1 MISNRMAPNKVSG
14 SIFIV
19 SMFVTVASGGENTC
33 PELKVVG
40 LNDKDRLTILQ
51 GCPGHPGIP
60 GAPGAPGMKGGE
72 GPRGVAGEP
81 GAFGKIGPAGSKG
94 QKGEPGDQ
102 RSKGARNCKELLD
115 QGNYISGWYTVRTV
129 GDKDIRVFCD
139 MDTDGGGWLVFQRRM
154 DGSVDF
160 FRDWAS
166 YKRGFGN
173 QQSEFWLGNDHI
185 HSLTSSG
192 DYELRIDFKDFDNA
206 ATFAKYSNFL
216 VTGESENYKLLL
228 GNFEAGSAGDSFTY
242 HNSMPFSAK
251 DRDNDSHDNSCSTMF
266 KGGWWYG
273 KCHQANLNGLY
284 LGGSHESHANGINW
298 LTGKGQK
305 YSYKYCD
312 MKIRPR

>member
-1 MISNRMAPNKVSG
+1 MNFQKVTETTLVL
-14 SIFIV
+14 FLWL
-19 SMFVTVASGGENTC
+19 TVVAFAESTC
-33 PELKVVG
+33 PEVKVVG

-60 GAPGAPGMKGGE
+60 GAPGAPGMKGEQGLP
-72 GPRGVAGEP
+72 GPQGLKGIE
-81 GAFGKIGPAGSKG
+81 GAFGKIGPAGAKG
-94 QKGEPGDQ
+94 QKGDPGNQ
-102 RSKGARNCKELLD
+102 RDTGAQNCKELLD
-115 QGNYISGWYTVRTV
+115 QGNYISGWYTVRTE

-160 FRDWAS
+160 YRDWAS

-192 DYELRIDFKDFDNA
+192 IYELRIDFRDFDNVS
-206 ATFAKYSNFL
+206 TFAKYESFKIL
-216 VTGESENYKLLL
+216 GEAEKYKLLA
-228 GNFEAGSAGDSFTY
+228 GRFEAGSAGDSLSS
-242 HNSMPFSAK
+242 HNNLLFSTK
-251 DRDNDSHDNSCSTMF
+251 DRDNDIDDRVCTNLY
-266 KGGWWYG
+266 KGSWWYG
-273 KCHQANLNGLY
+273 KCHTSNLNGLY
-284 LGGSHESHANGINW
+284 LGGDHKSFADGINW
-298 LTGKGQK
+298 YSGKGYN